1 MLVIV
6 ALLILL
12 VCLVIGV
19 PIPLSFLT
27 SAAYLCFTSGFD
39 PKMLLIA
46 GYNKTYS
53 TLLLT
58 IPLFVLAGSIIDKGG
73 IGEKLVGTIERFV
86 GKVKGGLGIVAI
98 VACILGGLGFGGW
111 GNVACAVFGAVS
123 GSSSATLSCIGSI
136 MTPRLRENGYSNGT
150 IGAILA
156 SSGVLGILIPPS
168 MIMILYAWA
177 GGVSVLS
184 CFLATVIPGILL
196 VILFSVI
203 NVYWAKHNPNI
214 KVYDHLVKK
223 AEAGAKKERGGSAIP
238 AVLMPVIIL
247 GSIYGGILTCTEAA
261 ALSVVYAIPVGF
273 FYYKKLDRHTFKDA
287 LIQAGRTAG
296 VIMAMLFAVQILSRL
311 YISQNLPDMILTFLT
326 SISSNKYV
334 ILLMINVFM
343 IIIGMLMDDCSATIL
358 VTPIL
363 LPVVTSLGVS
373 PIHFAAIL
381 GVNIG
386 MGNVTPPTAPLLY
399 LAGRISKAEVKDMLK
414 PTLILIAFAWL
425 PTLLITTMVPGFAM
439 FLPSLFGLA

>member
-98 VACILGGLGFGGW
+98 VAC
-111 GNVACAVFGAVS
+111 AVFGAVS

-177 GGVSVLS
+177 GGVSLLS

>member
-98 VACILGGLGFGGW
+98 VAC
-111 GNVACAVFGAVS
+111 AVFGAVS

-184 CFLATVIPGILL
+184 
-196 VILFSVI
+196 
-203 NVYWAKHNPNI
+203 
-214 KVYDHLVKK
+214 
-223 AEAGAKKERGGSAIP
+223 
-238 AVLMPVIIL
+238 
-247 GSIYGGILTCTEAA
+247 
-261 ALSVVYAIPVGF
+261 
-273 FYYKKLDRHTFKDA
+273 
-287 LIQAGRTAG
+287 
-296 VIMAMLFAVQILSRL
+296 
-311 YISQNLPDMILTFLT
+311 
-326 SISSNKYV
+326 
-334 ILLMINVFM
+334 
-343 IIIGMLMDDCSATIL
+343 
-358 VTPIL
+358 
-363 LPVVTSLGVS
+363 
-373 PIHFAAIL
+373 
-381 GVNIG
+381 
-386 MGNVTPPTAPLLY
+386 
-399 LAGRISKAEVKDMLK
+399 
-414 PTLILIAFAWL
+414 
-425 PTLLITTMVPGFAM
+425 
-439 FLPSLFGLA
+439 